1 MNGIWRVEK
10 AELRGL
16 PDSSDGRGVVKAG
29 NWSEVYVSHS
39 EKGRFAVP
47 SPSSGSTGVRKS
59 GSEKLTTSEATREI
73 EGGERE
79 RESRTVKTCKDC
91 FT

>member
-10 AELRGL
+10 TELRGL

-29 NWSEVYVSHS
+29 NWSEVYASHS
-39 EKGRFAVP
+39 EKGGFAVP
-47 SPSSGSTGVRKS
+47 SPSSGSTGVRNS
-59 GSEKLTTSEATREI
+59 RSEKLTTSEATREI
-73 EGGERE
+73 ERE
-79 RESRTVKTCKDC
+79 NRTVKTCKDC